1 MAWFSFLKIM
11 KYYLLIHGDVT
22 NENTLMCFDT
32 PAERDEETILR
43 IFGDD
48 ITTQDEAEQWDK
60 MRTRLDDK
68 GALNFEGDPGLEWFT
83 ATPADKLNTPNL
95 PTSEKSGK

>member
-1 MAWFSFLKIM
+1 M
-11 KYYLLIHGDVT
+11 KKHYLLIHGEVT

-60 MRTRLDDK
+60 MRADLDDK
-68 GALNFEGDPGLEWFT
+68 GVLTFEGDPGLEWFT
-83 ATPADKLNTPNL
+83 ATPADKLNNSDQPRL
-95 PTSEKSGK
+95 SPTKG